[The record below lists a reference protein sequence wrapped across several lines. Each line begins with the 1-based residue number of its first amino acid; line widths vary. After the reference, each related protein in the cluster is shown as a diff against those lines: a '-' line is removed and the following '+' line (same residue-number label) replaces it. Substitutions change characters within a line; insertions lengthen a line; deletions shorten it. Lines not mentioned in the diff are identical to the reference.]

1 MQRLANSAWPMIG
14 LFVLLLLSLYLLA
27 DFAGNIERFG
37 RLYVPLL
44 LLNAL
49 GIVFIAILIGINAW
63 NLVGQ
68 FRRRAAGARLTV
80 RLVAMFVVLALV
92 PVTIV
97 YSFSIQFIR
106 SGIDSWF
113 DVEVERALDD
123 ALDLSTQALELHAR
137 GLKRYTERIVDRL
150 DTARPRAEVREAL
163 HDLRVE
169 ADASWFALYSED
181 RRMIATSRRGDRAGL
196 LDERLPADVVERV
209 RAGESYAGLDPERG
223 DQMHVRVV
231 VTVAAHAGNGTDG
244 AAGALADGDTDGAPE
259 DAAGVEDWLMLEALY
274 PVPGEIHALATSVQE
289 AVGTHRELVFL
300 REPLKT
306 SYILTLSLVLLL
318 SVLTAV
324 WAAFFSA
331 RRLMLP
337 IHNLAEGTRAVA
349 EGNYAT
355 RLPASGRDE
364 LGFVVRSF
372 NEMTR
377 RLRHAR
383 DQARISRLQVEGQR
397 AYLEAVLERISTGV
411 LTIDSEGTL
420 YTANNAASRILG
432 IALVP
437 HTGRRLADIA
447 EDHPPLGQFLSAV
460 LPRIQQ
466 GTSDWR
472 EEFELPGR
480 AGTPQ
485 DRQIIICRG
494 ASLPDRQELAGGW
507 VVVFDDVSAMVRAQR
522 EAAWAEVARRLA
534 HEIKNPLTPI
544 QLSAE
549 RLRHKLLA
557 ELPAAEAE
565 VLDRSTW
572 TIIQQVDALKGMV
585 RAFADYASS
594 PGADFTSVDLNALVA
609 EVADMY
615 NDNAHNCRVEL
626 DLAPDLPVMQA
637 DRSRLRQV
645 LHNLI
650 KNGLEAQSGQDERV
664 VEMITRGPAA
674 TGAEHIELEV
684 RDHGGGIRDQLLD
697 RLFEPYTSGKSSGS
711 GLGLAIVKKIVEE
724 HGGQVQA
731 VNMAGGGASIQLQ
744 LPLSTTGSGNRDGG
758 EEGS

>member
-1 MQRLANSAWPMIG
+1 MQRLANSAWPMVG
-14 LFVLLLLSLYLLA
+14 LFALLLLSLYLLA
-27 DFAGNIERFG
+27 NFAGNIERFG
-37 RLYVPLL
+37 QFYVPLL

-49 GIVFIAILIGINAW
+49 GIGFITVLIGTNTW
-63 NLVGQ
+63 NLVRQ
-68 FRRRAAGARLTV
+68 FRERAAGARLTA

-97 YSFSIQFIR
+97 YSFSLQFIR

-123 ALDLSTQALELHAR
+123 ALELSMASLDLHAE
-137 GLKRYTERIVDRL
+137 GLRRSTERLAARL
-150 DTARPRAEVREAL
+150 DTTRSRADLREDL
-163 HDLRVE
+163 HDMRVDI
-169 ADASWFALYSED
+169 DASRLALYSD
-181 RRMIATSRRGDRAGL
+181 HNWMVASSQRGDRGGL
-196 LDERLPADVVERV
+196 LDDRLPGDLVERV
-209 RAGESYAGLDPERG
+209 RSGDSFAGLDPERG
-223 DQMHVRVV
+223 DQMQVRVV
-231 VTVAAHAGNGTDG
+231 VP
-244 AAGALADGDTDGAPE
+244 LANEGVVTFISPE
-259 DAAGVEDWLMLEALY
+259 DQVADEAQPEWFLLEALY
-274 PVPGEIHALATSVQE
+274 PVPGEIHALASRVQS

-337 IHNLAEGTRAVA
+337 IHSLADGTRAVA

-377 RLRHAR
+377 RLRHAS
-383 DQARISRLQVEGQR
+383 DQARESRLQAESQR

-411 LTIDSEGTL
+411 LTIDAEGML
-420 YTANNAASRILG
+420 YTANSAAARILG
-432 IALVP
+432 LDLAP
-437 HTGRRLADIA
+437 RTGRRLADFA
-447 EDHPPLGQFLSAV
+447 SDHPALSQFLNVV
-460 LPRIQQ
+460 LPHIEQEA
-466 GTSDWR
+466 GEWR

-480 AGTPQ
+480 AGAAGE
-485 DRQIIICRG
+485 RQIIVCRG
-494 ASLPDRQELAGGW
+494 ARLPDREDLAGGW
-507 VVVFDDVSAMVRAQR
+507 VIVFDDVSAMVKAQR

-549 RLRHKLLA
+549 RLRHKLL
-557 ELPAAEAE
+557 EQLPQAEAE
-565 VLDRSTW
+565 MLDRSTW
-572 TIIQQVDALKGMV
+572 TIIQQVDAMKGMV
-585 RAFADYASS
+585 RAFADYAAS
-594 PGADFTSVDLNALVA
+594 PAADMARVDINELVT

-615 NDNAHNCRVEL
+615 SGHADGCRIEL
-626 DLAPDLPVMQA
+626 DLEPGLPWLLA

-650 KNGLEAQSGQDERV
+650 KNALEAQRGHGERLV
-664 VEMITRGPAA
+664 GLSTRRRDGAEGPAV
-674 TGAEHIELEV
+674 ELAV
-684 RDHGGGIRDQLLD
+684 RDHGPGIPTELLD
-697 RLFEPYTSGKSSGS
+697 RLFEPYTTGKLRGS

-724 HGGQVQA
+724 HRGGVQA
-731 VNMAGGGASIQLQ
+731 VNHVDGGAMIIIE
-744 LPLSTTGSGNRDGG
+744 LPLPRADR
-758 EEGS
+758 EAAPAEVAQ